1 MLPILRDAIL
11 LFFAC
16 FFVRSF
22 AGRSLLISI
31 SLLAQIRLCFLL
43 LFSSFFF
50 FFLKHFC
57 LRSLLCF
64 FRVFFSYH
72 VCIVENLRSKEFV
85 FGRFHLFA
93 QKHHTHNYYD
103 LIFCIWPLVFKFLEK
118 KYYPHTIKTTEKTYR
133 PHNFRLF
140 YFIWYSFLFIFFLA
154 RASLSID

>member
-31 SLLAQIRLCFLL
+31 SLLVQIRLCVLL

-64 FRVFFSYH
+64 FSRFFFIPCVYSWKFEVQRV
-72 VCIVENLRSKEFV
+72 
-85 FGRFHLFA
+85 
-93 QKHHTHNYYD
+93 
-103 LIFCIWPLVFKFLEK
+103 CIWPLPFICSKTSHTQLLWFDFLYLAACIQILGK